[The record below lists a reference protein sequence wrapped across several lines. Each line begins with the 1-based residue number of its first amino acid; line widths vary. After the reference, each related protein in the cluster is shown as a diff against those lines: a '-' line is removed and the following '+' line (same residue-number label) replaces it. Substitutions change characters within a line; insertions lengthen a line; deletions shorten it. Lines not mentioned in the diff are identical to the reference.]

1 MREFLFKVTALVEL
15 TVALDSLV
23 PECKLFV
30 FFFFN
35 VCFCILAMLHGMQD
49 GSLTK
54 D

>member
-1 MREFLFKVTALVEL
+1 MREILLKVTALVEL
-15 TVALDSLV
+15 TVTPDSLV
-23 PECKLFV
+23 PERKL

-49 GSLTK
+49 GSLTR

>member
-30 FFFFN
+30 FFLN